1 MVISPV
7 VAGGGG
13 ASGGDTGD
21 AGPGDADAGAGDAD
35 AGCVGGIWD
44 VLIILV
50 PLHFHIKLKNVF
62 HCLIK
67 HLNIDPIL

>member
-1 MVISPV
+1 MVILPV
-7 VAGGGG
+7 VVGGGG

-21 AGPGDADAGAGDAD
+21 AGAG

-44 VLIILV
+44 VLVILV
-50 PLHFHIKLKNVF
+50 PSHFHIKFRNVF

-67 HLNIDPIL
+67 HLNRDLIL

>member
-13 ASGGDTGD
+13 DTGGDTGD
-21 AGPGDADAGAGDAD
+21 AGTCQAGAGDAD
-35 AGCVGGIWD
+35 ADAGCVVGIWD

-50 PLHFHIKLKNVF
+50 PSHFHIKFKNVF
-62 HCLIK
+62 HYLIK

>member
-13 ASGGDTGD
+13 ASGGDTG
-21 AGPGDADAGAGDAD
+21 DAGAGDAD

-50 PLHFHIKLKNVF
+50 PSHFHIKLKNVF

-67 HLNIDPIL
+67 HLNMDPIL

>member
-7 VAGGGG
+7 VVGGGG
-13 ASGGDTGD
+13 ASGGD
-21 AGPGDADAGAGDAD
+21 AGDAGAGDADAD

-50 PLHFHIKLKNVF
+50 PSHFHIKLKNVF

-67 HLNIDPIL
+67 HLNMDPIL